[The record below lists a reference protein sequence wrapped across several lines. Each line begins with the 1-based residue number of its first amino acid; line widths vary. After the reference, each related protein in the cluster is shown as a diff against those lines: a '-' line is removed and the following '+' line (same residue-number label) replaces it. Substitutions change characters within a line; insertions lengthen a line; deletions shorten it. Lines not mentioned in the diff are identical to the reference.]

1 MAAFLALRALWPAVA
16 QDAPLKS
23 ETMFGTH
30 SKFKF
35 VWFRESFY
43 QWLVFGSLDVHAA
56 HYRMMKS
63 RARQLHQQMRMNM
76 VGP

>member
-43 QWLVFGSLDVHAA
+43 QWLVFGSLDVPSIDDQDRSLAFT
-56 HYRMMKS
+56 RS
-63 RARQLHQQMRMNM
+63 DL
-76 VGP
+76 